1 MRVDFSSQIIKNKR
15 IQRPKT
21 YFQLVEKV
29 GAEGKYQFKI
39 LIIFLLVWFFIGTT
53 LVNVKFLFEG
63 NSFSCE

>member
-63 NSFSCE
+63 NSFLCE

>member
-1 MRVDFSSQIIKNKR
+1 MRVDSSSQIIKNKR

-63 NSFSCE
+63 HSFSCE